1 MAQTTLSL
9 DPQKIVDYIVNN
21 DMLDLGDVQN
31 AMNKK
36 EREEL
41 LHSHHHYRIWL
52 ENVYSRRNKASKQ
65 TTDCKIDSRD
75 IGTISN

>member
-41 LHSHHHYRIWL
+41 LKRL
-52 ENVYSRRNKASKQ
+52 
-65 TTDCKIDSRD
+65 
-75 IGTISN
+75 